1 MFLSDV
7 ETFMIPGSLLRSL
20 LKAKAAKK
28 LISYH

>member
-1 MFLSDV
+1 MFLPDA

-28 LISYH
+28 TY